1 MIINNIKRGTIK
13 WDVVLKLKME
23 GCKMCKICKYYKKCC
38 RVKKLQEIRDIIKVL
53 GVENHIKA
61 FCNEFEEREVE

>member
-1 MIINNIKRGTIK
+1 
-13 WDVVLKLKME
+13 
-23 GCKMCKICKYYKKCC
+23 MCKICKYYKKCC